1 MLLKELAERLGAQL
15 QGDGNVEITGVG
27 TLDDATPSQVS
38 FLANR
43 RYANKLRTTRAG
55 AVCVAPNTA
64 DDRLNL
70 LKVKDPYFAF
80 QQAVVLLV
88 GHRKHPFTGIHPQ
101 AFVDP
106 TATVG
111 QGSVLYPFSYVGPR
125 ARLGR
130 DCILYPGACVYDD
143 CVLGDRVILQANAVV
158 GMDGYGFAT
167 HDGVHHKIPQVGNA
181 VLEDDVE
188 LGAGANVARA
198 MTGSTVIGKG
208 SKLGDLVTVG
218 HNAKIGPHA
227 LLVAQ
232 VGIAGSTVIGHHAT
246 FAGQVG
252 VAGHL
257 TIGDNVT
264 VGGQGGVTGDVE
276 SGAILLGSPAIPYQQ
291 ARRAYTALGNLP
303 ELIERV
309 RELERQVEKLRQ
321 SQR

>member
-1 MLLKELAERLGAQL
+1 MLLQQLAERLGAQL
-15 QGDGNVEITGVG
+15 QGDGKVEITGVG
-27 TLDDATPSQVS
+27 TLDEATPSQVS

-43 RYANKLRTTRAG
+43 RYAHKLRTTRAG
-55 AVCVAPNTA
+55 AVCVTPNTV

-88 GHRKHPFTGIHPQ
+88 GHRKHSFAGIHPQ
-101 AFVDP
+101 SFVDP
-106 TATVG
+106 TASVG
-111 QGSVLYPFSYVGPR
+111 QGSVLYPFSFVGPR
-125 ARLGR
+125 ARIGR

-143 CVLGDRVILQANAVV
+143 CILGDRVILQANAVV

-167 HDGVHHKIPQVGNA
+167 HEGVHHKIPQTGNA

-188 LGAGANVARA
+188 LGAGATVARA
-198 MTGSTVIGKG
+198 MSGSTVIGKG

-218 HNAKIGPHA
+218 HNARIGPHA

-246 FAGQVG
+246 LAGQVG

-257 TIGDNVT
+257 ALGDHVT
-264 VGGQGGVTGDVE
+264 VGAQAGVAGDVE
-276 SGAILLGSPAIPYQQ
+276 SNAILLGSPAIPYHQ
-291 ARRAYTALGNLP
+291 ARRAYTALAKLP

-309 RELERQVEKLRQ
+309 RELERQVEKLKGAG
-321 SQR
+321 